1 MGKIYEG
8 DTKLNIMQVC
18 DKLRNEIT
26 PAQAKVLAD
35 RISLM
40 PDTVSAKAVFA
51 HTVLDNYK
59 NMPNTTEH
67 DMMIKKLAKHL
78 MEKYMKSTTTMEG
91 EDSAFRILIGDI
103 VKKSEEI

>member
-26 PAQAKVLAD
+26 PAQAKVLAGH
-35 RISLM
+35 ISKYKSM
-40 PDTVSAKAVFA
+40 NAKTIFA
-51 HTVLDNYK
+51 HIVLDGYK

-67 DMMIKKLAKHL
+67 DMMVKKLAKHL

-91 EDSAFRILIGDI
+91 EDSAFNLLFNDI
-103 VKKSEEI
+103 MRKAEEI